1 MKDNAR
7 YDLYMD
13 NGHSKLG
20 DLTSIYGLLFFFV
33 CMHGAFE
40 KSDLCWHNDL
50 YRREKAESFFLQT
63 LCKMNKILKKK
74 LCCSILI
81 INYSNLFFGKF
92 SIFTELIISVI

>member
-33 CMHGAFE
+33 CMHDAFE
-40 KSDLCWHNDL
+40 KSDLCWRNDL

-63 LCKMNKILKKK
+63 LCKMNQILKKK
-74 LCCSILI
+74 TFVAL
-81 INYSNLFFGKF
+81 Y
-92 SIFTELIISVI
+92 